1 LDPPLNDLSLQLN
14 QVVDL
19 LKSFDITGRQPSD
32 LQIFNRTSDL
42 VLSLIERW
50 LRSPMHRVVGGKKLS
65 LLLSQHPP
73 LRSLCWIQPKIK
85 QYLWQI
91 LDRSLDYGTI
101 TELIPANLRI
111 GNENGQVLATLV
123 ALKSNGY
130 FSSTQTILRD
140 LIDKLPPCPLKDERL
155 NDYEN
160 SKKNIT
166 K

>member
-1 LDPPLNDLSLQLN
+1 
-14 QVVDL
+14 
-19 LKSFDITGRQPSD
+19 
-32 LQIFNRTSDL
+32 
-42 VLSLIERW
+42 
-50 LRSPMHRVVGGKKLS
+50 MHRVVGGKKLS